1 MEYLRKSNRQ
11 SDQESLE
18 DLSED
23 LLETKS
29 KNKICCSKGMF
40 KCMGILIFLSRI
52 GGLNFYLGVIYY
64 KNHLNDGS
72 L

>member
-1 MEYLRKSNRQ
+1 MK
-11 SDQESLE
+11 ESE
-18 DLSED
+18 IDIYKNNQDLLNER

-40 KCMGILIFLSRI
+40 KCMGIIIFLS
-52 GGLNFYLGVIYY
+52 GMFSLNFYLGVIYY
-64 KNHLNDGS
+64 QNHLEDKDGS